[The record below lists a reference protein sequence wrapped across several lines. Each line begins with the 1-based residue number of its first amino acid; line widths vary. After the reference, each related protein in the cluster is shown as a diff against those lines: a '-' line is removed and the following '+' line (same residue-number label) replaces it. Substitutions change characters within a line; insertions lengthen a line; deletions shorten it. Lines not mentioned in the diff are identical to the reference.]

1 MSNTRWPQA
10 LFTVWKFSP
19 LLSKN
24 HCRRGVGVGPGGL
37 RSPSASGSRLSG
49 HHVRNGCRAKEVAS
63 TGHWA
68 LWGAISGYSRKL
80 SRSIRLPSAASPR
93 AWCIF
98 VELGLDAESR
108 LQRPM
113 RISVRTGLRVGD
125 LQEDRRP
132 TICSRCPEDPERGC
146 NIKEAIPVLAMS
158 GRPRRGTIRRGRCR
172 RAAAV
177 LVRTLQVVVVVVVE
191 MDVDGPTRRG
201 PAIAVLCGIPGTARL
216 MGGALEIEYCRE
228 VICGWSCE
236 GGWARRHWC
245 DTRQRVN
252 RRGPTPGQFDVTGS
266 GRV

>member
-1 MSNTRWPQA
+1 MWDQEVSEVPPHR
-10 LFTVWKFSP
+10 V
-19 LLSKN
+19 
-24 HCRRGVGVGPGGL
+24 PGCL
-37 RSPSASGSRLSG
+37 VTMYATDAERKRSPRRATGLCGEQYLDTRGSFRDPSGFRLQQAP
-49 HHVRNGCRAKEVAS
+49 VRGAFSWN
-63 TGHWA
+63 
-68 LWGAISGYSRKL
+68 WGSML
-80 SRSIRLPSAASPR
+80 
-93 AWCIF
+93 
-98 VELGLDAESR
+98 SR

-177 LVRTLQVVVVVVVE
+177 LVRTLQVVVVVAVE

-228 VICGWSCE
+228 VICGWSCD